1 MSAPPTTRAT
11 RRARGGLRHR
21 IEQLRARRGDDRGF
35 GTVEWVLIGFFVAG
49 MAIAL
54 GVLLYNAVQTKGEDV
69 RDCIAG
75 SVGCEAP

>member
-1 MSAPPTTRAT
+1 MTPPSASRTEHGF
-11 RRARGGLRHR
+11 RGRLRSWLLR
-21 IEQLRARRGDDRGF
+21 LRACTHGDRGF

-49 MAIAL
+49 MAIAV
-54 GVLLYNAVQTKGEDV
+54 GVLLFNAVESKGEDV